1 MGCGRFEAAKE
12 ESSGEGRAEI
22 PQKAE
27 RGEGKKNRTTT
38 TTTKTR
44 FKLQETQ
51 TQPSIHPGGCPPVR
65 VRRWEAAAA
74 RHFLPQRSKRKHHRH
89 KKTVACKRQLL
100 LHLSSTPPA
109 RQAVEGLSG
118 RRSCRDC
125 TAGRAPAAG
134 RKFPGCARASA
145 LPWLSLWWMGRV
157 EFSPSPAVSPAQQ
170 VAVCLIPA
178 EDPAAQ
184 AIISSQQAAP
194 RRKFSLCS
202 LERQGRGDCH
212 SAALEKQRDEP
223 AASLRSGTRRVSRS
237 GCGCGTRGRQ
247 R

>member
-1 MGCGRFEAAKE
+1 MPTRACEALGGCRRSAFSASAVQKE
-12 ESSGEGRAEI
+12 TPP
-22 PQKAE
+22 PQKKLLPVK
-27 RGEGKKNRTTT
+27 GSCCFTSPPPLPP
-38 TTTKTR
+38 TR
-44 FKLQETQ
+44 LWKGSAGGGVAGTV
-51 TQPSIHPGGCPPVR
+51 QPAVPR
-65 VRRWEAAAA
+65 
-74 RHFLPQRSKRKHHRH
+74 QRDGSF
-89 KKTVACKRQLL
+89 
-100 LHLSSTPPA
+100 
-109 RQAVEGLSG
+109 QAVPAPQPCHGSRSG
-118 RRSCRDC
+118 GWGEWS
-125 TAGRAPAAG
+125 
-134 RKFPGCARASA
+134 FP
-145 LPWLSLWWMGRV
+145 
-157 EFSPSPAVSPAQQ
+157 PSPAVSPAQQ